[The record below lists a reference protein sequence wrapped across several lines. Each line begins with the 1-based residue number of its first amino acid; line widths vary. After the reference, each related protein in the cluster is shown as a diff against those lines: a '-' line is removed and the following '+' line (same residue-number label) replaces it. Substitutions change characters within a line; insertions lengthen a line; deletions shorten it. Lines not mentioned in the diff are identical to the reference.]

1 MLQCDISR
9 LLQKPLKEFSMFD
22 DLGPAMR
29 RALAATRA
37 TNLTEATRVIQEAL
51 RGAPGQ
57 DAPPSDTKP
66 SRPARPRK
74 SLGDTLSALRKG
86 ADVAELR
93 PIRQPDMPE
102 GSAFLKRSIRTTA
115 GNRDY
120 RLYVPTSAKPRGLV
134 VMLHGCKQNAEDF
147 ATGTT
152 MNLVAE
158 AEHMM
163 VAYPA
168 QTHQANPSQCW
179 NWFRP
184 EDQSRD
190 GGEPHIIA
198 ELTRAVMAEYG
209 ITRQVFV
216 AGLSAGGAMAA
227 VMAATYPELFEAAGI
242 HSGLPYRSAHDVS
255 SALGAMRG
263 DLRMS
268 KQRGSSSGFSRQI
281 VFHGSRDHTV
291 VPGNAEA
298 LMEAAAAA
306 HGKTEKFERQFTT
319 GSRRVAHTEL
329 LGTEGIPVVETW
341 LIDGAGHYWIGGNP
355 KGSYAKPEGPSASR
369 EMMRF
374 FLGRRLQ
381 TA

>member
-1 MLQCDISR
+1 
-9 LLQKPLKEFSMFD
+9 MFD

-37 TNLTEATRVIQEAL
+37 SNLTEATRVIQEAL

-57 DAPPSDTKP
+57 GAEPSSKRLAPPQ
-66 SRPARPRK
+66 RPRK
-74 SLGDTLSALRKG
+74 SLGDTLTALRKG

-93 PIRQPDMPE
+93 PIRQPDMPD
-102 GSAFLKRSIRTTA
+102 GSAFLKRSIHTTA
-115 GNRDY
+115 GSRNY
-120 RLYVPTSAKPRGLV
+120 RLYVPTTGNPRGLV

-158 AEHMM
+158 TENMM
-163 VAYPA
+163 VAYPT
-168 QTHQANPSQCW
+168 QPHQANASQCW

-198 ELTRAVMAEYG
+198 ELTRALMAEYG
-209 ITRQVFV
+209 ITNQVFV

-227 VMAATYPELFEAAGI
+227 VMAAAYPEIYEAAGI

-268 KQRGSSSGFSRQI
+268 KRHVPASRAVRQI
-281 VFHGSRDHTV
+281 VIHGSRDHTV

-298 LMEAAAAA
+298 LMKAAAAS
-306 HGKTEKFERQFTT
+306 HGKAAKIERQFTA
-319 GSRRVAHTEL
+319 GSRRVALTEFL
-329 LGTEGIPVVETW
+329 DSNETPVVETW
-341 LIDGAGHYWIGGNP
+341 LIDGAGHYWIGGDP
-355 KGSYAKPEGPSASR
+355 KGSYAKPEGPNASR

-374 FLGRRLQ
+374 FLKRRQ
-381 TA
+381 QGS